1 MAAAEDAKRMKHFID
16 TFSKFINEHGV
27 VVGGDEVAGVQSE
40 LERMASTESSSNG
53 FDWMESML
61 VRAMRSG
68 TWILF
73 DNANYCNPSV
83 LDRLN
88 GVLETHGVL
97 DIGEQGCSGA
107 GDVPKIKP
115 HKGKYNNSWSNF
127 KNDDASWEV

>member
-1 MAAAEDAKRMKHFID
+1 MASAEDAKRMKHFID

-27 VVGGDEVAGVQSE
+27 VVGGDEVAGIQSE

-115 HKGKYNNSWSNF
+115 HKGNLYK
-127 KNDDASWEV
+127 